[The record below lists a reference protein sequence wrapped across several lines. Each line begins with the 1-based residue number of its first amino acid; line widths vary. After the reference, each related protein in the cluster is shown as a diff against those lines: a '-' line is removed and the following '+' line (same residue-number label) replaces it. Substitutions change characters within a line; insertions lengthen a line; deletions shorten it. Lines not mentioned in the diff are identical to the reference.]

1 VRILFLHC
9 ARDWSGT
16 ARAFA
21 VAARGLAARGHAV
34 TFLAEPHSNVEQSA
48 SRMASVASKIGGDPA
63 TSRDVAPFEVTPYTC
78 DGFWFTSA
86 LRLRRLFR
94 HWDVDVVFVH
104 DDREHIIASV
114 ACWIGRR
121 GKVIRR
127 TPSSCALQP
136 RALGKLANWLTN
148 TTYLFSN
155 DADKRLARL
164 PGKGAWTAIARLGVD
179 AGRYPDR
186 AASQEPRPEDIR
198 YIICVY
204 DPTSRGRAATAI
216 RTVSMLAPR
225 HPYLRLIIFGAGS
238 DSEDLRMQAAALD
251 VMHLVSFLGERDDHL
266 TLMRDAELGWVV
278 AEADTAA
285 YGILDLMALGVPVI
299 AADGGVA
306 SYYVA
311 NLISGSLVPAEDAA
325 TTAATVV
332 TLLASEEQRQAMGSA
347 ARARVAREFPESA
360 MIDGFQAAMGG
371 RQLTPD
377 RPRSS
382 ETSG

>member
-1 VRILFLHC
+1 MRVLFLHC

-21 VAARGLAARGHAV
+21 VAARGLAARGHNV

-48 SRMASVASKIGGDPA
+48 SRMATVASKMSGDPV
-63 TSRDVAPFEVTPYTC
+63 SPRDVAPFEVTPFTC
-78 DGFWFTSA
+78 DGGWLTASM
-86 LRLRRLFR
+86 RLRRLFR
-94 HWDVDVVFVH
+94 RWDVEVVFVH
-104 DDREHIIASV
+104 NDREHLIASL
-114 ACWIGRR
+114 ACWLGRS
-121 GKVIRR
+121 GKIVRR
-127 TPSSCALQP
+127 TPSSAVLHP
-136 RALGKLANWLTN
+136 GFLGKLANWLTD
-148 TTYLFSN
+148 TTYMFSSE
-155 DADKRLARL
+155 ADKRLARL
-164 PGKGAWTAIARLGVD
+164 PGKGARTAIATLGVD
-179 AGRYPDR
+179 VARYPDR
-186 AASQEPRPEDIR
+186 VAAKEPRPEDIR

-278 AEADTAA
+278 AGDDTAA

-299 AADGGVA
+299 AAAGGVA
-306 SYYVA
+306 ETYVA
-311 NLISGSLVPAEDAA
+311 NLISGTLIPVEDAA
-325 TTAATVV
+325 TTAAAVV
-332 TLLASEEQRQAMGSA
+332 TLLASEEQRQAMGAA
-347 ARARVAREFPESA
+347 ARARVGREFPESA

-371 RQLTPD
+371 R
-377 RPRSS
+377 S
-382 ETSG
+382 

>member
-1 VRILFLHC
+1 MRVLFLHC

-21 VAARGLAARGHAV
+21 VAARGLAGRGHNV

-48 SRMASVASKIGGDPA
+48 SRMANVASRIGGDPV
-63 TSRDVAPFEVTPYTC
+63 TQREVAPFEVTPFTC
-78 DGFWFTSA
+78 RGSWLMSA

-94 HWDVDVVFVH
+94 RWDADVVFVH
-104 DDREHIIASV
+104 TDREHLIAAF
-114 ACWIGRR
+114 ACWLGRSGR
-121 GKVIRR
+121 IVRR
-127 TPSSCALQP
+127 VPSSVPLYPGFQ
-136 RALGKLANWLTN
+136 GKLANWLTE
-148 TTYLFSN
+148 TTYLFSSETDRRN
-155 DADKRLARL
+155 SRL
-164 PGKGAWTAIARLGVD
+164 PGKGARTAIASLGVD
-179 AGRYPDR
+179 VARYPDR
-186 AASQEPRPEDIR
+186 AAAKEPRTEDIR

-225 HPYLRLIIFGAGS
+225 HPYLRLLIFGAGS

-278 AEADTAA
+278 AGDDTAA

-299 AADGGVA
+299 AAQGGVA
-306 SYYVA
+306 ETYVA

-332 TLLASEEQRQAMGSA
+332 TLLASEEQRQAMGAA

-371 RQLTPD
+371 RP
-377 RPRSS
+377 
-382 ETSG
+382 